1 MSASNGINY
10 RETYF
15 EYPDLTKIHGEP
27 TSESLFKLCNE
38 LKANAQSIYSNLSDG
53 AHGHLALVLSPLQY
67 ALLTAVAFVRPVHPG
82 ALLIPDGTTGPM
94 ATVLK
99 NAYLKQL
106 RLFREVLGVEKAL
119 ILALR
124 DRNSN
129 SLTGTV
135 HQILDHLH
143 EVYSRVS
150 PHMLENRKQ
159 ELKDMAYNP
168 KYPIDTVFNAVDD
181 LADFARLGKQPL
193 TDRQIVS
200 KALYHHQ
207 QDLSIQILH

>member
-27 TSESLFKLCNE
+27 TSESLFKLRNE
-38 LKANAQSIYSNLSDG
+38 LKANAQSVYSNLSDG
-53 AHGHLALVLSPLQY
+53 AHGHLALVLSAPQY
-67 ALLTAVAFVRPVHPG
+67 LLLTEVAFVRPEHPG

-94 ATVLK
+94 ATVMK
-99 NAYLKQL
+99 NAYLEQL

-119 ILALR
+119 IQQIVKALDAPYLIALR

-135 HQILDHLH
+135 YQILDHLH
-143 EVYSRVS
+143 EVYGRVS
-150 PHMLENRKQ
+150 PQMLENCKQ
-159 ELKDMAYNP
+159 ELKAC
-168 KYPIDTVFNAVDD
+168 PITLNTPSTWNSM
-181 LADFARLGKQPL
+181 LSMIL
-193 TDRQIVS
+193 QIS
-200 KALYHHQ
+200 PDSAN
-207 QDLSIQILH
+207 SR